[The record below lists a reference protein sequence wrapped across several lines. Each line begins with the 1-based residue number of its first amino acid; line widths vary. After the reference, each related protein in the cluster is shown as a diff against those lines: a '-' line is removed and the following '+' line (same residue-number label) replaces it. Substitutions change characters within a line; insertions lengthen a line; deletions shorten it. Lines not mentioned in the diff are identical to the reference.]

1 MLTRSYYSATAPD
14 FLRASPTAV
23 LGELVAHHTF
33 AVDQNQRN
41 AWQAEILHLQEVANA
56 LTDSFFFLE
65 FAIPRMGKRAD
76 AVIISDGYVLVI
88 EYKVGA
94 DNYQKHAIDQVL
106 DYALD
111 LKNFHEGSH
120 SPTIVP
126 ILVATKAPALPVEV
140 QSWADGVIRPILAN
154 RETLLPA
161 IQILRATS
169 KSEPVDAERGPHR
182 LTNLRRQSLRQL
194 KHSTADMMCGK
205 SRAAKLGP
213 IVLLAAGTLK
223 AKRWQLA

>member
-1 MLTRSYYSATAPD
+1 MWSFLRGSTFLCDPQCLPVPTTAPPRQI
-14 FLRASPTAV
+14 FCVPHPTAV

-94 DNYQKHAIDQVL
+94 DNYQKDAIDQVL

-120 SPTIVP
+120 SRTIVP
-126 ILVATKAPALPVEV
+126 ILVATKAPPY
-140 QSWADGVIRPILAN
+140 Q
-154 RETLLPA
+154 
-161 IQILRATS
+161 
-169 KSEPVDAERGPHR
+169 
-182 LTNLRRQSLRQL
+182 
-194 KHSTADMMCGK
+194 
-205 SRAAKLGP
+205 
-213 IVLLAAGTLK
+213 
-223 AKRWQLA
+223 